1 MEHGAE
7 PEVAPVEKKKSKGP
21 LIGILVAAVLV
32 VGAGAAG
39 AVMGP
44 KFFPKP
50 AAQPKHD
57 DEAQPEDDK
66 SSTDD
71 KAPDDDKA
79 ADDKATDDKATDDSS
94 GDGEEKHVEFK
105 AGSGEVKD
113 ITNLAAIIVDTRSA
127 DGQVRHLK
135 IALSIEHPEG
145 VKEADFKSYVPRA
158 REAAIWYLRTHDF
171 EELSAPKNF
180 DKLRKELNDN
190 IIAAVGKKRARRVLI
205 TDFVAQ

>member
-21 LIGILVAAVLV
+21 LIGIVVAAVLV
-32 VGAGAAG
+32 LGAGAAG

-44 KFFPKP
+44 RFFSKP
-50 AAQPKHD
+50 TVQPKQQED
-57 DEAQPEDDK
+57 AQ
-66 SSTDD
+66 S
-71 KAPDDDKA
+71 ADDKA
-79 ADDKATDDKATDDSS
+79 ADDKASDDDRASDDDGTPTDSNSAD
-94 GDGEEKHVEFK
+94 GDEKHVETS
-105 AGSGEVKD
+105 GSSREVKD
-113 ITNLAAIIVDTRSA
+113 ITNLSSIVVDTRSA

-171 EELSAPKNF
+171 EELSSPKNF
-180 DKLRKELNDN
+180 DKLRKDLNDN
-190 IIAAVGKKRARRVLI
+190 IIAAVGRKRARRVLI

>member
-1 MEHGAE
+1 MDEQGTDHGQ
-7 PEVAPVEKKKSKGP
+7 APVEKKKGKGP
-21 LIGILVAAVLV
+21 LIGIIIAAVLV

-44 KFFPKP
+44 RFFAKP
-50 AAQPKHD
+50 APTQAKAAEG
-57 DEAQPEDDK
+57 EAEAEDDK
-66 SSTDD
+66 SAATDD
-71 KAPDDDKA
+71 KPAEDDKA
-79 ADDKATDDKATDDSS
+79 ADDGADDDEKKAEHKSA
-94 GDGEEKHVEFK
+94 
-105 AGSGEVKD
+105 SGEVKEV
-113 ITNLAAIIVDTRSA
+113 TNLAPIVVDTRSA

-135 IALSIEHPEG
+135 IALSIEHPDTM
-145 VKEADFKSYVPRA
+145 KEAEFKAYVPRA

-190 IIAAVGKKRARRVLI
+190 ILNAVGKKRARRVLI

>member
-1 MEHGAE
+1 MDEQGSEHDR
-7 PEVAPVEKKKSKGP
+7 APVEKKKGKGP
-21 LIGILVAAVLV
+21 LIGIIVAAVLV

-44 KFFPKP
+44 KFFAKP
-50 AAQPKHD
+50 APTQVKSAEGEAEA
-57 DEAQPEDDK
+57 DEDK
-66 SSTDD
+66 SADS
-71 KAPDDDKA
+71 KSSDDKA
-79 ADDKATDDKATDDSS
+79 ADEDPDEDEKKVEHKSAT
-94 GDGEEKHVEFK
+94 
-105 AGSGEVKD
+105 GEVKEV
-113 ITNLAAIIVDTRSA
+113 TNLQPIVVDTRSM

-135 IALSIEHPEG
+135 IALSIEHPDAM
-145 VKEADFKSYVPRA
+145 KEAEFKAYVPRA

-190 IIAAVGKKRARRVLI
+190 IINAVGKKRARRVLI

>member
-32 VGAGAAG
+32 LGAGAAG

-57 DEAQPEDDK
+57 DGAQASDDDK
-66 SSTDD
+66 SADD
-71 KAPDDDKA
+71 KSADDKSADDKSDDDKPP
-79 ADDKATDDKATDDSS
+79 DDGSS
-94 GDGEEKHVEFK
+94 NGDERYVEIK
-105 AGSGEVKD
+105 AGAGDVKD